1 MIPDFDSLK
10 KQLRELAS
18 VVNEFKSEAVQLR
31 VIDLVLGAPTADQD
45 DGVPNEVQP
54 PSHAPKRKRRTKKSR
69 GSEAKGKSSIRSG
82 KPGGA
87 AMLTRLL
94 DDGYFAKPKT
104 IKSIVEHCD
113 SKFGFKYPQSAFS
126 GPLVRAVR
134 DDKLKRLKNKDGQY
148 EYSNPS

>member
-1 MIPDFDSLK
+1 MIPNFDSLK
-10 KQLRELAS
+10 KQLRELAG

-31 VIDLVLGAPTADQD
+31 VIELVLGTSDEGDRPSEEE
-45 DGVPNEVQP
+45 GR
-54 PSHAPKRKRRTKKSR
+54 PSHSPKQKRSTKKARRT
-69 GSEAKGKSSIRSG
+69 AANAKSSIRSG

-94 DDGYFAKPKT
+94 NEGFFAKPKT
-104 IKSIVEHCD
+104 IKSIVEYCD
-113 SKFGFKYPQSAFS
+113 LKLGFKYPQPAFS